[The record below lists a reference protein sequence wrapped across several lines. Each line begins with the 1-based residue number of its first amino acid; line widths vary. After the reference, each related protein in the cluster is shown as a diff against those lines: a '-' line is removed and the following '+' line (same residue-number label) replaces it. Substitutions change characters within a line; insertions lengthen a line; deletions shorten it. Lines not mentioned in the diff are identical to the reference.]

1 MINKNKGFSLLEVL
15 VTTFIFSFAMLSLAL
30 MQINGMQT
38 GQSAN
43 LQNIA
48 NLQSM
53 DILEKMRANRA
64 GVMAGNYN
72 ITRSESPI
80 NDDNRGQVVNNEL
93 TAWKNK
99 LATLLPG
106 GEGSIQ
112 CDATAQCTIQI
123 FWSPIHQDLNVEMPD
138 STFAVMSQL

>member
-15 VTTFIFSFAMLSLAL
+15 VTTFVFSFAMLSLAL
-30 MQINGMQT
+30 MQLNGMRT

-43 LQNIA
+43 LQSIA
-48 NLQSM
+48 NLQCM

-64 GVMAGNYN
+64 DVMAGNYN
-72 ITRSESPI
+72 ITRSASPI
-80 NDDNRGQVVNNEL
+80 GDAIAASEL
-93 TAWKNK
+93 TTWKNK
-99 LATLLPG
+99 LATLLPS

-112 CDATAQCTIQI
+112 CSATAKCNIQI

-138 STFAVMSQL
+138 STFAIVSQL